1 MNKSNNSHQMTDD
14 KDAISYTSRPTK
26 DQTDQFEKNDKE
38 KKAKAKPNLPKGVK
52 RNLEAD
58 IDWLPTSQ
66 PETSNRRGGNDV
78 ENGKASLCKKQIF
91 SQS

>member
-1 MNKSNNSHQMTDD
+1 MTDD

-66 PETSNRRGGNDV
+66 PETSRQRKLLSI
-78 ENGKASLCKKQIF
+78 EEEAMMLKMAKQALAKNK
-91 SQS
+91 S